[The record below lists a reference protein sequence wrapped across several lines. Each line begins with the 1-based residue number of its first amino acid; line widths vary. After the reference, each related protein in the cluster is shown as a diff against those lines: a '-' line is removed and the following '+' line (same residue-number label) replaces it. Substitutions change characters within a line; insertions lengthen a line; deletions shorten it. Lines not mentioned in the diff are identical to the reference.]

1 MLAPYQLLQ
10 QSHNRDMAGKG
21 GNEMRLFVRLGR
33 FFKAPISQSISQI
46 DSYSADYAGTRRDPK
61 LVVTYTVSGEEFIPQ
76 IQII

>member
-1 MLAPYQLLQ
+1 
-10 QSHNRDMAGKG
+10 MAGKG

-33 FFKAPISQSISQI
+33 FL
-46 DSYSADYAGTRRDPK
+46 RRPYLKVYRRLTLIRRIMRVRDGIRNWSSHIRYPK